1 MEIFMS
7 GEIDTTISEAFREIR
22 NEIKQKLK
30 ILEVNDYGNAVQN
43 LGIIPI
49 IVNLEPELESAGFFK
64 ERKLYKKKTKDADYR
79 LRIDY
84 ESFLNANYEK
94 KKLLIIKNVVDC
106 IRLLGKKVKKDF
118 AAEQLE
124 NDVLCLFG
132 IAKEEIDLL

>member
-1 MEIFMS
+1 MS
-7 GEIDTTISEAFREIR
+7 GEIETTVSEPFREIL
-22 NEIKQKLK
+22 NEIEKRLK
-30 ILEVNDYGNAVQN
+30 CLEVNDYGNAVQN

-49 IVNLEPELESAGFFK
+49 IVKVVPEFESAGFHK

-118 AAEQLE
+118 AAERLE

-132 IAKEEIDLL
+132 VAKEEID